1 MQREVDSIGRQ
12 RIRTVALLAA
22 LLLTL
27 ILLLLLLSTCDSDD
41 PSAVGQPTPAPT
53 PTTTG
58 ATPTAAATATT
69 GGPAPTASKPAG
81 DGLAEF
87 QSRCRE
93 SVGALTPARVVYDTR
108 MTMTLGKASTVTA
121 LVTFDTELPPSAL
134 LPEATK
140 ATGEALRVTCH
151 VEARLGGLASDFDV
165 DPADWQTRWFDDRES
180 VTWRWAVKPKV
191 SGQILVLLHLRPVV
205 RVAGHGDISAAEDG
219 ETATEAFVAVVQV
232 DKPVGMSL
240 EAGWNWTVQHL
251 ESLFAAL
258 VAAGGILA
266 FFKGRWPRRRKRPD
280 SDVDGPVVTD
290 PARMIEEL
298 RRIRVERGVDPDRVA
313 EALTLP
319 RRAFDALESGARVAT
334 FRNVHDYADALGL
347 DLALRPRREADADV
361 NAAESGG

>member
-1 MQREVDSIGRQ
+1 VQWEVDSAR
-12 RIRTVALLAA
+12 RRRNLLVAAGAGLLLALILLFVLLAA
-22 LLLTL
+22 R
-27 ILLLLLLSTCDSDD
+27 DNDD
-41 PSAVGQPTPAPT
+41 PSAVGYPTPTPAPT
-53 PTTTG
+53 PTAAG
-58 ATPTAAATATT
+58 GTPTAAPT
-69 GGPAPTASKPAG
+69 GSDGAPASQPAG

-87 QSRCRE
+87 QSKCRE

-121 LVTFDTELPPSAL
+121 LVTFDHELAPSAL
-134 LPEATK
+134 LPEATR
-140 ATGEALRVTCH
+140 ATGEAIKVTCH

-165 DPADWQTRWFDDRES
+165 DPVDWQTRWFDDRES

-191 SGQILVLLHLRPVV
+191 SGEILVLLHLRPVV
-205 RVAGHGDISAAEDG
+205 RVPGRGDVSAAQDE
-219 ETATEAFVAVVQV
+219 ETATEAFVAVVKV
-232 DKPVGMSL
+232 EKPVGMSL

-258 VAAGGILA
+258 VAVGGILA

-280 SDVDGPVVTD
+280 DDADGPVVTD

-298 RRIRVERGVDPDRVA
+298 RRVRVERGVDPDRMA

-319 RRAFDALESGARVAT
+319 RPAFDALESGARVAT

-347 DLALRPRREADADV
+347 DLALRPRRDADTGE
-361 NAAESGG
+361 NPGEPLS